1 MFHAFKQFLDFS
13 GICFRIKNKFEKKK
27 STLLEQA
34 EPEGPTHFGPRR
46 PPPLGVRPS
55 TPGLG
60 PAPIKASRAMP

>member
-46 PPPLGVRPS
+46 PSHLAR
-55 TPGLG
+55 
-60 PAPIKASRAMP
+60 AWPIGHGQGAGRAGRRL